1 MKIINPSYEIISEV
15 NGKKM
20 LEFIERCGRVCY
32 KSEDLITEWSALKFV
47 EGIIK
52 SKHESVLEHQSIT
65 VKFIISRATS
75 HQLVRHRLASYS
87 QASQRYCNYSKGKF
101 GNEVTFIIPYKFKDE
116 DIEDPSPS
124 FQLWLAAVKNS
135 ELSYMALIERSII
148 KPQDA
153 REVLPN
159 STMTELIVTANLRE
173 WRTIL
178 KLRTSNAADD
188 GIRYI
193 MRELLKELKTRIP
206 IVFDDIL
213 KEEE

>member
-1 MKIINPSYEIISEV
+1 M
-15 NGKKM
+15 
-20 LEFIERCGRVCY
+20 
-32 KSEDLITEWSALKFV
+32 
-47 EGIIK
+47 
-52 SKHESVLEHQSIT
+52 
-65 VKFIISRATS
+65 
-75 HQLVRHRLASYS
+75 
-87 QASQRYCNYSKGKF
+87 
-101 GNEVTFIIPYKFKDE
+101 
-116 DIEDPSPS
+116 EDPSPS
-124 FQLWLAAVKNS
+124 FQLWLAAMKNS

-213 KEEE
+213 KEE